1 VGWIDGLTDYTA
13 HGLWAP
19 ESWRPYNFATTHRQ
33 CFNVVQWQDSAN
45 GWVTRAPLSTCGDY
59 PWVAYTPSDDGS

>member
-1 VGWIDGLTDYTA
+1 MGWMNGLNGYTA

-19 ESWRPYNFATTHRQ
+19 LDYHPYNFAATHHQ
-33 CFNVVQWQDSAN
+33 CFSVVQWQDSAN

-59 PWVAYTPSDDGS
+59 NWVAYQASDDGS